1 MFAHD
6 IIKGKYDIAVRENE
20 FIYHEKVPSELDELK
35 GELKMIFFREND
47 FISYFDEIFESLTI
61 HLVCYL
67 HSQFF

>member
-20 FIYHEKVPSELDELK
+20 FIYHEKVPTELDELK

-47 FISYFDEIFESLTI
+47 FLFLTFDEIYEPL
-61 HLVCYL
+61 C
-67 HSQFF
+67 